1 MKTRLPALSKEEKFG
16 NASKKNIVIHL
27 IESEVEKELE
37 VINFQRGKAELI
49 DSHQNTY
56 YITTDKNDV
65 PANKD
70 FVLLAKSFL
79 KRELYNGNI
88 NFVRWLKHPNYIE
101 HTPVDIV
108 NTWKNNFNFKE
119 EDVGNNLLGL
129 RKPQIGAIH
138 SILGHLTNAT
148 EIATVVLPT
157 GTGKTETMLSVLI
170 SEKCNKLL
178 VTVPSD
184 ALRGQLAGKFYDLG
198 WLKKLDDEGNSI
210 VSADAKYPKVGIL
223 RTGFRDDEELNQFF
237 DKCNVVISTM
247 DLLTSMSIQ
256 HSNIIAE
263 KCSHLFVDEAHHS
276 KAKSWN
282 RFIKSFDKNK
292 VILFTATPYRND
304 GQLLDG
310 KIIYNFTLKEAQE
323 QGYFKEIDFLPI
335 REYNQKSADL
345 KIAEVAVN
353 KLREDI
359 ANGYEHI
366 LMARCED
373 KLRADEVFEIY
384 SKHNDLN
391 PIKIYSNLKGQD
403 RIKQSIIN
411 KQHKIIVCVDMLGEG
426 FDLPELKIAA
436 FHDVRKSLPIT
447 LQFAGRF
454 TRTNKDNNLGK
465 ASFVANLHQPSL
477 NGELSLLYAKESN
490 WNTILPSLSLRATEE
505 QIDLQEF
512 LSGFNHLEESIIP
525 FQEIRPAFSTVVYK
539 NQRDDWHPMNF
550 KKGIKGY
557 ENYDHKFHDLNRG
570 RKTLIVFL
578 GNKKPVDWGSF
589 KDIYNI
595 EWDIYI
601 IYWEQ
606 SKNLLFIHSSD
617 KGSHYKEVAN
627 AIIGDDSILIKDEN
641 VFKAFHNIDRVKLFN
656 LGLRKGLGK
665 DITFQSYYGKGVQ
678 EGLSLAEEKSGI
690 NNNVF
695 GVGFENGNMTSVG
708 CSRKGRIW
716 SYSRGTVNQFL
727 DWCDEIAVKLTNE
740 EIDPN
745 ILFKNA
751 IKPDK
756 VSVRPSS
763 YPISVDWHHE
773 IYRSIEDRVVFNIK
787 GIDYDL
793 SSLELNTLNPDIDN
807 PLCFSLDTEND
818 SIPFKLNLSEAMIN
832 GNRLF
837 SYTIS
842 KTSEIEVNVKMGSKS
857 YSVTEFYN
865 EFPPIFWFH
874 DGSFLQGNEYV
885 KFNEEILDYPI
896 EEIESWDWT
905 GVNISAESEGFENLN
920 INSIQYHCIE
930 KLIQED
936 YDLIYNDDNSG
947 EIADIVAIKNT
958 ENKILIDL
966 FHLKFASQGIVT
978 AEIKNFYEVCGQAQK
993 SLNWK
998 YKENAEFFNHLIKR
1012 EDKKQQQGQTRI
1024 RKGDIDLLE
1033 KLLLEAK
1040 WKKELIFNITIVQP
1054 GFSPGTASTSI
1065 LNLLGVTANHLKKV
1079 GGINLKV
1086 ISNNNN

>member
-1 MKTRLPALSKEEKFG
+1 MELKLPRLIREEKIG
-16 NASKKNIVIHL
+16 HSTKKNVIIHL
-27 IESEVEKELE
+27 ACDEIKKDFEIVS
-37 VINFQRGKAELI
+37 FQRGRVKLKDTDGNE
-49 DSHQNTY
+49 Y
-56 YITTDKNDV
+56 YITTSKNDI
-65 PANKD
+65 PDNEI
-70 FVLLAKSFL
+70 FVLLSKSFL
-79 KRELYNGNI
+79 KNDVENGNI
-88 NFVRWLKHPNYIE
+88 SFIKWLKHPNNIE
-101 HTPVDIV
+101 HLPADIV
-108 NTWKNNFNFKE
+108 TSWRNVFSFKE
-119 EDVGNNLLGL
+119 EDIENNLIGL

-138 SILGHLTNAT
+138 SILGHLTNAN

-157 GTGKTETMLSVLI
+157 GTGKTETMLSVLVAGR
-170 SEKCNKLL
+170 CNKLL

-184 ALRGQLAGKFYDLG
+184 ALRGQLAGKFFDLG
-198 WLKKLDDEGNSI
+198 WLKKFDNEGNAI
-210 VSADAKYPKVGIL
+210 VSSKAKYPKVGIL
-223 RTGFRDDEELNQFF
+223 NTGFRDDEELNQFL
-237 DKCNVVISTM
+237 DKCNVIVSTM
-247 DLLTSMSIQ
+247 DLLTSMSIPQ
-256 HSNIIAE
+256 TNLISQ
-263 KCSHLFVDEAHHS
+263 KSSHLFVDEAHHS
-276 KAKSWN
+276 KAQSWN

-335 REYNQKSADL
+335 REYDQKSADL

-384 SKHNDLN
+384 SQHKDLN
-391 PIKIYSNLKGQD
+391 PVKIYSSLKGQSD
-403 RIKQSIIN
+403 IKQSIIKKN
-411 KQHKIIVCVDMLGEG
+411 HKIIVCVDMLGEG

-477 NGELSLLYAKESN
+477 SDELSLLYAKESN
-490 WNTILPSLSLRATEE
+490 WNSILPTLSLQATQE

-512 LSGFNHLEESIIP
+512 LSGFNHLDESIIP
-525 FQEIRPAFSTVVYK
+525 FQEIRPAFSSVVYK
-539 NQRDDWHPMNF
+539 NQTNDWFPMNF
-550 KKGIKGY
+550 KAGIKGY
-557 ENYDHKFHDLNRG
+557 ENYDHKFYDLNRD
-570 RKTLIVFL
+570 RKALIVFL

-589 KDIYNI
+589 KDVYNI

-601 IYWEQ
+601 VYWEQ
-606 SKNLLFIHSSD
+606 AKNLLFIHSSD
-617 KGSHYKEVAN
+617 KGSHYKELAN
-627 AIIGDDSILIKDEN
+627 AIIGDDSILIKDED
-641 VFKAFHNIDRVKLFN
+641 VFKTFYNIDRVKLFN

-695 GVGFENGNMTSVG
+695 GVGFENGNMTSIG

-716 SYSRGTVNQFL
+716 SYSRGTINQFL
-727 DWCDEIAVKLTNE
+727 DWCDEIAVKLTND

-745 ILFKNA
+745 DILFKNT

-756 VSVRPSS
+756 VSVRPNA

-773 IYRSIEDRVVFNIK
+773 IYKTIEDKVVFNIK

-793 SSLELNTLNPDIDN
+793 STVALNTLNPDNEN
-807 PLCFSLDTEND
+807 PLCFTLNTDTD
-818 SIPFKLNLSEAMIN
+818 SIAFQLNLSETIVN
-832 GNRLF
+832 GNRQF
-837 SYTIS
+837 SYVILN
-842 KTSEIEVNVKMGSKS
+842 TSAIDVNVRMGSKINS
-857 YSVTEFYN
+857 ITEFFN
-865 EFPPIFWFH
+865 ELPPKFWFH

-885 KFNEEILDYPI
+885 KFNEDILDYPK
-896 EEIESWDWT
+896 EEIEVWDWM
-905 GVNISAESEGFENLN
+905 GVDINRESEGFGN
-920 INSIQYHCIE
+920 INNTSIQYFCIE

-947 EIADIVAIKNT
+947 EIADIVAIKST
-958 ENKILIDL
+958 ESAIFIDL
-966 FHLKFASQGIVT
+966 FHLKFALKGNVT
-978 AEIKNFYEVCGQAQK
+978 TEIKNFYEVCGQAQK
-993 SLNWK
+993 SLIWK

-1012 EDKKQQQGQTRI
+1012 ENKKQKLGQTRI
-1024 RKGDIDLLE
+1024 RKGNIELLE
-1033 KLLLEAK
+1033 KLLFEAK
-1040 WKKELIFNITIVQP
+1040 WNKELKFHITIVQP
-1054 GFSPGTASTSI
+1054 GFSKETVTQPI
-1065 LNLLGVTANHLKKV
+1065 LNLLGVTSNHLKKE
-1079 GGINLKV
+1079 GGIDLKV
-1086 ISNNNN
+1086 ISS

>member
-1 MKTRLPALSKEEKFG
+1 MKLKLPRLISEEKIG
-16 NASKKNIVIHL
+16 NSAKKNVIIHL
-27 IESEVEKELE
+27 ICDEIEKDLE
-37 VINFQRGKAELI
+37 IVSFQRGKVILKDE
-49 DSHQNTY
+49 DRNEY
-56 YITTDKNDV
+56 YITTSR
-65 PANKD
+65 KD
-70 FVLLAKSFL
+70 IPDNQNFILLSKSFL
-79 KRELYNGNI
+79 KNDVENGNI
-88 NFVRWLKHPNYIE
+88 TFVKWLKHPNNIE
-101 HTPVDIV
+101 YLPTNIV
-108 NTWKNNFNFKE
+108 NSWRNAFNFKE
-119 EDVGNNLLGL
+119 EDIENDLIGL

-138 SILGHLTNAT
+138 SILGHLTNAN

-170 SEKCNKLL
+170 AGKCNKLL

-198 WLKKLDDEGNSI
+198 WLRKLDNEGNSI
-210 VSADAKYPKVGIL
+210 VSPNAKYPKVGIL
-223 RTGFRDDEELNQFF
+223 NTGFRDIEELNQFL
-237 DKCNVVISTM
+237 DKCNVVVSTM

-256 HSNIIAE
+256 QVDLISE

-292 VILFTATPYRND
+292 VVLFTATPYRND

-335 REYNQKSADL
+335 REYDPKSADL
-345 KIAEVAVN
+345 KIAKVAVN

-359 ANGYEHI
+359 SNGYEHI

-373 KLRADEVFEIY
+373 KNRANEVFEIY
-384 SKHNDLN
+384 SKYKDLK
-391 PIKIYSNLKGQD
+391 PVKIYSNLKGQSN
-403 RIKQSIIN
+403 IKQSIIN

-477 NGELSLLYAKESN
+477 SDELSMLYAKESN
-490 WNTILPSLSLRATEE
+490 WNSILPTLSLQATQE

-512 LSGFNHLEESIIP
+512 LSGFNHLDKSIIP
-525 FQEIRPAFSTVVYK
+525 FQEIRPAFSSVVYK
-539 NQRDDWHPMNF
+539 NQTDDWHPMNF
-550 KKGIKGY
+550 KAGIKGY
-557 ENYDHKFHDLNRG
+557 ENYDYKFHDLNRK
-570 RKTLIVFL
+570 RQTLIVFL
-578 GNKKPVDWGSF
+578 GNKKPVDWGTF
-589 KDIYNI
+589 KDVYNI

-617 KGSHYKEVAN
+617 KGSHYKELAN
-627 AIIGDDSILIKDEN
+627 AIIGDNSILIKDED
-641 VFKAFHNIDRVKLFN
+641 VFKTFYNIDRVKFFN

-695 GVGFENGNMTSVG
+695 GVGFENGDVTSIG

-716 SYSRGTVNQFL
+716 SYSRGTINQFL
-727 DWCDEIAVKLTNE
+727 DWCDEIAIKLTND

-745 ILFKNA
+745 DILFKNA
-751 IKPDK
+751 IKPERI
-756 VSVRPSS
+756 SIRPNA

-773 IYRSIEDRVVFNIK
+773 IYKTIEDKVIFNIK
-787 GIDYDL
+787 GMDYDL
-793 SSLELNTLNPDIDN
+793 STVELNTFNPDNDGL
-807 PLCFSLDTEND
+807 LCFSLDTD
-818 SIPFKLNLSEAMIN
+818 TDKITFQINLSETTIN
-832 GNRLF
+832 ESKLF
-837 SYTIS
+837 SFDFI
-842 KTSEIEVNVKMGSKS
+842 KTSVIDANVKMGSKN
-857 YSVTEFYN
+857 YSVSEFFN
-865 EFPPIFWFH
+865 EFPPKFWFH

-885 KFNEEILDYPI
+885 KFNEDVLEYPKD
-896 EEIESWDWT
+896 EIEVWDWK
-905 GVNISAESEGFENLN
+905 GVNLNKESEGFGT
-920 INSIQYHCIE
+920 INKTSIQYFCIE

-936 YDLIYNDDNSG
+936 YDLVYNDDNSG

-958 ENKILIDL
+958 ENEIQIDL
-966 FHLKFASQGIVT
+966 FHLKFASKGMVT
-978 AEIKNFYEVCGQAQK
+978 TEIKNFYEVCGQAQK
-993 SLNWK
+993 SLVWK

-1012 EDKKQQQGQTRI
+1012 EDKKKQQQQQTRI
-1024 RKGDIDLLE
+1024 RKGDIELLE
-1033 KLLLEAK
+1033 KLLFEAK
-1040 WKKELIFNITIVQP
+1040 WNKELKFHITIVQP
-1054 GFSPGTASTSI
+1054 GFSKETVTAPI
-1065 LNLLGVTANHLKKV
+1065 LNLLGVTSNHLKKQ
-1079 GGINLKV
+1079 GGIDLRV
-1086 ISNNNN
+1086 IAS